1 MTAVA
6 IPAARRLGAVAGQT
20 ASLVGRAAGT
30 ATAVAS
36 APAGRALG
44 VARDHAPRVASKL
57 RPTNPQIP
65 VEGVSAANR
74 LLRQL
79 GISAFTPS
87 IGVSTDL
94 TLPFGVG
101 GAVAGP
107 YTPGI
112 GNLSI
117 GGFSLNAVR
126 PGEILCGFVPVGGVF
141 ADFGDKSGIHVAWFN
156 LTTLRGG
163 FDAPLGGL
171 IDTVLDAV
179 TSHAKGAPIPA
190 AAYSTPVSA
199 LKRAL
204 SVIPSN
210 GVRGGVVETGPGLVL
225 CAVYGTVKRGG
236 TTYVFLPSIGLTEA
250 R

>member
-1 MTAVA
+1 MTSVAVVG
-6 IPAARRLGAVAGQT
+6 ARRLAAVADQ
-20 ASLVGRAAGT
+20 ASALANRAADA
-30 ATAVAS
+30 ATQAA
-36 APAGRALG
+36 AGPAGKALEI
-44 VARDHAPRVASKL
+44 ARTYAPVQ
-57 RPTNPQIP
+57 PPQIP
-65 VEGVSAANR
+65 EEGVSAANK

-79 GISAFTPS
+79 GISAFTPTL
-87 IGVSTDL
+87 GFSTDL
-94 TLPFGVG
+94 TLPIGVG

-112 GNLSI
+112 GNLSVA
-117 GGFSLNAVR
+117 GVSLNAVR
-126 PGEILCGFVPVGGVF
+126 RGEILCGFVPVGGVF
-141 ADFGDKSGIHVAWFN
+141 ADFGDKSGIHVAWLN

-163 FDAPLGGL
+163 LDAPLGGL

-179 TSHAKGAPIPA
+179 ASHAKAAPIPVS
-190 AAYSTPVSA
+190 AYATPVNA

-236 TTYVFLPSIGLTEA
+236 RTYVFFPSIGVTEA
-250 R
+250 H